1 MEHDAYH
8 HDIHDIHDIHDMV
21 IVCGARFIDGE
32 WKTVYELYL
41 GKEGDGYARETKY
54 DEEGNVISE
63 TTCTV
68 EEHYDWVNGIY
79 DECEL
84 KLYFHMDYHTE
95 EIVVNRQF
103 SYRKYVRD
111 EK

>member
-8 HDIHDIHDIHDMV
+8 HDIHDMV

-54 DEEGNVISE
+54 DEEGNVI
-63 TTCTV
+63 
-68 EEHYDWVNGIY
+68 
-79 DECEL
+79 L
-84 KLYFHMDYHTE
+84 KPLALWKSIM
-95 EIVVNRQF
+95 IG
-103 SYRKYVRD
+103 
-111 EK
+111 